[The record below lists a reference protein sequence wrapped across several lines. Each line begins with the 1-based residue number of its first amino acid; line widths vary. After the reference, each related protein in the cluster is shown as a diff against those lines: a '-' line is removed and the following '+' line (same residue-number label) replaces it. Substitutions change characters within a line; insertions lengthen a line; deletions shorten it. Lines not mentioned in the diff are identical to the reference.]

1 MAVGFG
7 SGGTPSASTY
17 RNVTPGYPT
26 VSAGDYMFL
35 HVSVKYSDPTVSVPS
50 GWTLLGD
57 ATGGAGTDGTVDEG
71 NVRTYLYG
79 KVATGSESGTLTV
92 TTSGG
97 TASCLGGRIISL
109 TKAAGETWD
118 VSSGVTASDN
128 TAGTSIDFAYGS
140 DPGITANDW
149 LVTVWAINSTAYTH
163 THALTCSGL
172 SSITTQ
178 SRGNTAVTGGA
189 NLRYGFVTHA
199 IGAGTATGNATYT
212 NTASG
217 SATNA
222 PAGASI
228 MVRVRVLS
236 TAVALP
242 GNLLAGG
249 LQTLS
254 GGLQS

>member
-7 SGGTPSASTY
+7 SGGTPSASTF
-17 RNVTPGYPT
+17 RNVTPSYPT